1 MERAFLESNFCVT
14 SIGNFIGLL
23 GRRTLVRLLML
34 CSFSL
39 VGFTQLA
46 TAQLMG
52 KKEVFTHADTL
63 RGSLN
68 ANRDWW
74 DVQKYFIIV
83 TPDFETKTISGT
95 CIIVFNVTGKGK
107 KMQIDLQEPLVIDS
121 ITTTE
126 NTIKSI
132 KESRVITNGGSINI
146 EEMKQ
151 QLLERL
157 KASNAISSRNLP
169 KKLSFVRD
177 GNTALVDYKQTTNDL
192 GISIPVAITIYY
204 HGKPKEAIRPPWDGG
219 WIWRKDAK
227 GNPWMSVA
235 CQGLGASVWFPCKD
249 YQGDEPDNGASLTM
263 IVPDTLV
270 AVANGRLVK
279 SEKSIMNKTDTLLT
293 THHFPFT
300 SYTWEVKNPIN
311 NYLIIPSIGKYVNFT
326 DTLMGEKGKLDL
338 SYWVLDYNLN
348 KAKEQFKQAKL
359 MLRAFEYWFGPY
371 PFYEDSYKLVESPHL
386 GMEHQSATAYG
397 NKFGNGYLGRDL
409 SGTGWG
415 LKWDYIIVHE
425 SGHEWFANNITTIDI
440 ADMWVHE
447 GFTDYSE
454 TLFTEYYYG
463 IEAGNDYNFGLRK
476 NIQNTSTIIGPYGVN
491 KEGSGDMYYKGAN
504 LIHTI
509 RHVINND
516 SLFRQILRGLNSEFY
531 HQTVTTKQVES
542 YISKGSH
549 TNFQKT
555 FDQYLRTTQIPQ
567 LDYFV
572 DTTVAKLTYRWANCI
587 DGFDMPITIAATGKK
602 LQPSTKFK
610 TIKLSN
616 GELLWF
622 NKKNIERLY
631 YITTK
636 GLTSQP

>member
-1 MERAFLESNFCVT
+1 MITKYSY
-14 SIGNFIGLL
+14 LL
-23 GRRTLVRLLML
+23 F
-34 CSFSL
+34 FSL
-39 VGFTQLA
+39 MVGVSA
-46 TAQLMG
+46 TAQLME
-52 KKEVFTHADTL
+52 KKEIFTHADTL

-68 ANRDWW
+68 ANRNWW
-74 DVQKYFIIV
+74 DVLRYDITVKPNFEKKTIEGKTVITYRSTITNNKKDKKASQKYY
-83 TPDFETKTISGT
+83 KTIVGLDT
-95 CIIVFNVTGKGK
+95 L
-107 KMQIDLQEPLVIDS
+107 KMQIDLQQPLIIDS
-121 ITTTE
+121 ITIVDSMVVAAYDYYTNKSRYRGTK
-126 NTIKSI
+126 NT
-132 KESRVITNGGSINI
+132 
-146 EEMKQ
+146 
-151 QLLERL
+151 
-157 KASNAISSRNLP
+157 
-169 KKLSFVRD
+169 KLDFKNE
-177 GNTALVDYKQTTNDL
+177 GNTTT
-192 GISIPVAITIYY
+192 IIIPSYHFQQFKNYTDSITIYY

-235 CQGLGASVWFPCKD
+235 VQGLGASAWYPCKD

-279 SEKSIMNKTDTLLT
+279 SEKSIVNKNDTSLT
-293 THHFPFT
+293 IHHSPFT

-338 SYWVLDYNLN
+338 SYWVLDYNLD
-348 KAKEQFKQAKL
+348 KAKVQFKQAKL

-397 NKFGNGYLGRDL
+397 NKFGNGYLGSDL
-409 SGTGWG
+409 SGSGWG

-425 SGHEWFANNITTIDI
+425 SGHEWFANNITTNDI

-463 IEAGNDYNFGLRK
+463 KEAANDYNFGLRK
-476 NIQNTSTIIGPYGVN
+476 NIENSSTIIGPYGVN

-509 RHVINND
+509 RHAINND
-516 SLFRQILRGLNSEFY
+516 SLFRQILRGLNKDFY
-531 HQTVTTKQVES
+531 HQTVTTQQVES
-542 YISKGSH
+542 YISRKSGI
-549 TNFQKT
+549 NFQKT
-555 FDQYLRTTQIPQ
+555 FDQYLRNTQIPQ

-572 DTTVAKLTYRWANCI
+572 DPSASTVTLNWTNCI
-587 DGFDMPITIAATGKK
+587 AGFDMPITIAASGKTLK
-602 LQPSTKFK
+602 PSTKFQS
-610 TIKLSN
+610 IKLSSD
-616 GELLWF
+616 ELAWF

-631 YITTK
+631 YINTQQLFSK
-636 GLTSQP
+636 P